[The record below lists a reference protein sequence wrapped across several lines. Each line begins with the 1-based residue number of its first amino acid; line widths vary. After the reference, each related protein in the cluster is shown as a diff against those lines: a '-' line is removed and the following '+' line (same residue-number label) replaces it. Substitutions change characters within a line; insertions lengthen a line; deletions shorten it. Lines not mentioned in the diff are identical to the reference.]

1 MGGWSVMPDRI
12 ESIDSR
18 LRDVEN
24 AVVEIAT
31 IGRMMK
37 VLVAFVG
44 ISLGLDVTG
53 IGVAV

>member
-1 MGGWSVMPDRI
+1 MPDRI